1 MSTRLGTF
9 SVCLLAAALVILAGC
24 AKEEDWQENDFD
36 YQYYLNSL
44 ETFRAE
50 VLTIETIDYNGDGR
64 SDLHLQVLSQGKQ
77 HTLVVTF
84 RQYPIEESYRKY
96 LVNPRWNKESTNP
109 LTFLQTHLRP
119 GSKIMIPT
127 SKSFNRQEDIDY
139 RFIYLEGDS
148 FNFPENI

>member
-9 SVCLLAAALVILAGC
+9 SVCLLAAALVISAGC
-24 AKEEDWQENDFD
+24 AKEGDWQENDFD

-77 HTLVVTF
+77 YTLIITF
-84 RQYPIEESYRKY
+84 LNYPINEESYRCY
-96 LVNPRWNKESTNP
+96 LINPRWNKESTNP
-109 LTFLQTHLRP
+109 LTFLRAHL
-119 GSKIMIPT
+119 
-127 SKSFNRQEDIDY
+127 
-139 RFIYLEGDS
+139 
-148 FNFPENI
+148 